1 MKNNHHPDEQE
12 IYEIE
17 RRLFTAI
24 KTKDAASLASIVAD
38 DFVFRGPAQPEIGKA
53 EFLESIKSLPIEIL
67 EIWSDDMKVNVF
79 GDIAL
84 LTGVQQARTRDD
96 DGKEQLSAGAFS
108 DVFAKRNGQW
118 LLVLAYNVELPE
130 TNSESSSSTLPA

>member
-1 MKNNHHPDEQE
+1 MNNPNRDEQE

-17 RRLFTAI
+17 RKIFSAI
-24 KTKDAASLASIVAD
+24 RAQDDETLATIVAD
-38 DFVFRGPAQPEIGKA
+38 DFVFRGPGQPEIGKSD
-53 EFLESIKSLPIEIL
+53 FLQTIRSFPIDIL
-67 EIWSDDMKVNVF
+67 DIWSDDMKVNFF

-84 LTGVQQARTRDD
+84 LTGVQNARTRDT

-108 DVFAKRNGQW
+108 DVFAKRNGRW

-130 TNSESSSSTLPA
+130 TNSESSSSTAPA

>member
-1 MKNNHHPDEQE
+1 MNNPNRDEQE

-17 RRLFTAI
+17 RKIFGAI
-24 KTKDAASLASIVAD
+24 RAQDDETLATIVAD
-38 DFVFRGPAQPEIGKA
+38 DFVFRGPGQPEIGKSD
-53 EFLESIKSLPIEIL
+53 FLQTIRSFPIDIL
-67 EIWSDDMKVNVF
+67 DIWSDDMKVNFF

-84 LTGVQQARTRDD
+84 LTGVQNARTRDT

-108 DVFAKRNGQW
+108 DVFAKRNGRW

-130 TNSESSSSTLPA
+130 TNSESSSSTAPA